1 MRIAPHK
8 FTVVVAMDAPIGR
21 AMIGD
26 SLQIDVVADVGALLG
41 EGPQWVVRD
50 QAMWWVDIKGR
61 KLFRLKDGALTHWDT
76 PMRLGSII
84 PREAGGFIAG
94 TDQGI
99 AAVDPEAGRFDIL
112 FNPEADRATN
122 RFNDGK
128 IDREGRLWL
137 GTMDDEESRASGALY
152 RVAGDLSCARVDDG
166 YRITNGPAF
175 SPDGK
180 TVYVND
186 SALQRTYACPME
198 DNGSLAGK
206 RVLRQFGVG
215 EGYPDG
221 MTVDAEGC
229 LWIAFWGAS
238 CLRRLSP
245 AGETLREVRLP
256 VSQPTSPAFGGPDL
270 DRLYVTSARIGLSDD
285 DLSMQPNAGA
295 LLMFD
300 PGVAGLA
307 ERPFAG

>member
-1 MRIAPHK
+1 MTNEP
-8 FTVVVAMDAPIGR
+8 V
-21 AMIGD
+21 
-26 SLQIDVVADVGALLG
+26 QIEVVADVGALLG

-61 KLFRLKDGALTHWDT
+61 KLFRLKEGVLTDWDT

-84 PREAGGFIAG
+84 PRASGGFIAG
-94 TDQGI
+94 TNQGI
-99 AAVDPEAGRFDIL
+99 AAVDPEAGRFEIL

-122 RFNDGK
+122 RFNDAK
-128 IDREGRLWL
+128 VDREGNLWL
-137 GTMDDEESRASGALY
+137 GTMDDEERGATGAFY
-152 RVAGDLSCARVDDG
+152 RVGADLACTRVDDG

-186 SALQRTYACPME
+186 SALQRTYACAVE
-198 DNGSLAGK
+198 NEGSLARK
-206 RVLRQFGVG
+206 RVLQQYG
-215 EGYPDG
+215 EGEGHPDG

-245 AGETLREVRLP
+245 DGEILREVRLP
-256 VSQPTSPAFGGPDL
+256 VSQPTSPAFGGPNL
-270 DRLYVTSARIGLSDD
+270 DRLYVTSARIGLSED

-295 LLMFD
+295 LLMFN
-300 PGVAGLA
+300 PGVTGLA
-307 ERPFAG
+307 EQPFAG

>member
-1 MRIAPHK
+1 M
-8 FTVVVAMDAPIGR
+8 GR
-21 AMIGD
+21 AMVD
-26 SLQIDVVADVGALLG
+26 DPVQIDVVADVGALLG

-61 KLFRLKDGALTHWDT
+61 KLFRLKDGALTDWDT

-99 AAVDPEAGRFDIL
+99 TAVDVEAGRFDVL
-112 FNPEADRATN
+112 FNLEADRATN
-122 RFNDGK
+122 RFNDAK
-128 IDREGRLWL
+128 VDRIGRLWL
-137 GTMDDEESRASGALY
+137 GTMDDEESQASGAFY
-152 RVAGDLSCARVDDG
+152 RVTADLSCNRVDDG

-175 SPDGK
+175 SPDGE

-186 SALQRTYACPME
+186 SALQRTYVCAVE
-198 DNGSLAGK
+198 NDGSLAAK
-206 RVLRQFGVG
+206 RVLRQFGEG

-245 AGETLREVRLP
+245 EGEILREVGLP
-256 VSQPTSPAFGGPDL
+256 VSQPTSPAFGGPEL
-270 DRLYVTSARIGLSDD
+270 DRIYVTSARIGLSDN
-285 DLSMQPNAGA
+285 DLYMQPNAGA

-300 PGVAGLA
+300 PGVVGLA